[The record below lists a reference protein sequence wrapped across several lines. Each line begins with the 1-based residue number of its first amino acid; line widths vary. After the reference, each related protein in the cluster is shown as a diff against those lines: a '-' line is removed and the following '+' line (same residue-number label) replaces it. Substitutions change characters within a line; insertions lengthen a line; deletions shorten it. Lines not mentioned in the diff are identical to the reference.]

1 MIQRGHQVNE
11 AVVVDD
17 ADGVLDNQFADLE
30 KLDEVN

>member
-1 MIQRGHQVNE
+1 MIQQGHQVDE
-11 AVVVDD
+11 AIVVDD